1 MGRRNAAGRIEH
13 GGFWRE
19 AEDWPL
25 PGTAWTRFHLHG
37 DRSLGE
43 AEPAAGAKPLIF
55 SADPRNPVPTRG
67 GARLSGEPVMAAARM
82 TRAPSASRPDARRCD
97 PFMTAPLA
105 EPFEIAGPVEL
116 RLWVAADGPD
126 SDIHA
131 KLIDLYPPTADDPQ
145 GFAMNLCEGVLR
157 LRYRDSW
164 ERPTPLVPGT
174 VYAAAVR
181 LFPVANLFMPG
192 HRLRLDIAGSNF
204 PHFDVNPN
212 SGAAEGSMAGARIAH
227 TRVFADRARP
237 SHLVLPVIPRRRESR
252 WNGPLRR
259 RGEDEV
265 GDAVWMGGVGLV
277 GGGDRRGGGGCGAA

>member
-1 MGRRNAAGRIEH
+1 MGGGSGRRDAAGRIEH

-19 AEDWPL
+19 AADWPL
-25 PGTAWTRFHLHG
+25 PETAWTRFHLHA

-43 AEPAAGAKPLIF
+43 SEPAAGATPLIF

-67 GARLSGEPVMAAARM
+67 GAVSSGEPVMRGGAYDQGV
-82 TRAPSASRPDARRCD
+82 APRPDVLSLAT
-97 PFMTAPLA
+97 PPLA
-105 EPFEIAGPVEL
+105 EPLEIAGPVEL

-126 SDIHA
+126 ADIHA
-131 KLIDLYPPTADDPQ
+131 KLIDLHPPTADDPR

-174 VYAAAVR
+174 VYAVTVS

-192 HRLRLDIAGSNF
+192 HRLRLDIAGGNF

-212 SGAAEGSMAGARIAH
+212 SGAVEGSMAAARIAH

-252 WNGPLRR
+252 
-259 RGEDEV
+259 
-265 GDAVWMGGVGLV
+265 
-277 GGGDRRGGGGCGAA
+277 